1 MNRSGIY
8 NLEEFAVTNELQTF
22 GPGLV
27 CNWADRKLLSGI
39 EHPGKA
45 SSFYMIVLMVDGWE
59 TYQVNGS
66 PLKLEMHDLFV
77 KMPYD
82 SFTFSDSSAEA
93 SSLHLLAEKNYSY
106 IMKYVFN

>member
-1 MNRSGIY
+1 MNRSGIC

-27 CNWADRKLLSGI
+27 CNWAGRKLLSGI
-39 EHPGKA
+39 EYPGKA

-66 PLKLEMHDLFV
+66 PLKLV
-77 KMPYD
+77 CPY
-82 SFTFSDSSAEA
+82 
-93 SSLHLLAEKNYSY
+93 
-106 IMKYVFN
+106 

>member
-39 EHPGKA
+39 EYPGKA

-59 TYQVNGS
+59 TYQLKTTEKTISEIADELNFNDQSALTNFFRTKAGMS
-66 PLKLEMHDLFV
+66 PLSYRK
-77 KMPYD
+77 K
-82 SFTFSDSSAEA
+82 
-93 SSLHLLAEKNYSY
+93 HL
-106 IMKYVFN
+106 